1 MQVPT
6 TPTQLRFFV
15 KSTHFGL
22 LQAFGASA
30 APMHGPQA
38 SPHPRGGLT
47 WAIDPSL
54 CAALMDRFD
63 AETFDYFGVRLFS
76 FVSCEEITDALI
88 RGFSTWSANHGR
100 LHFYSTTREC
110 AGPSNNPAAEC
121 SFAEV
126 VITGGATPHGVPLEA
141 WTNTSTLDAA
151 SGDVIGD
158 LGSGDGATTRVTLS
172 FDTSTT
178 CYYMD
183 STVCD
188 TLRNLRF
195 RTPLLSWFDPLITA
209 RALLY
214 LPALFGLVYL
224 THNLVLVTYRSR
236 KAGWAHWLYVLTSL
250 SHRWRLLT
258 LLLAIPP
265 LVDWK
270 MLLPCQKCVA
280 FETLA
285 THAAGRALGLMPTGT
300 GDASSTAIAPSLPG
314 SCSAAWQSTIG
325 DGATSSADED
335 ANAGYALDPPGPMQG
350 ANCLGMS
357 DARSLASLYPD
368 CLVASTATDGSV
380 VCSDSRRHIWAFRLT
395 ITVLP
400 SITIFVILLV
410 PTVLLIRF
418 MSRRRVR
425 SLATLLTKAIMAE
438 EEVAT
443 EAAKANAPKAGRS
456 MRRRRIS

>member
-1 MQVPT
+1 MRERTVDFLPLRVRCASDREGEYKLKVEVLT

-22 LQAFGASA
+22 LQALGASA

-285 THAAGRALGLMPTGT
+285 THAAGARPR
-300 GDASSTAIAPSLPG
+300 P
-314 SCSAAWQSTIG
+314 
-325 DGATSSADED
+325 D
-335 ANAGYALDPPGPMQG
+335 ANRNGRRFFHCHCAKPARIVLSSVAFNHRRHHHQFSRRGCQCRICTRPSRPNARRQLPRDERCALIGLALSRLPCRQHGNRWLRCVLRTHGDTFGPSVSRSPSF
-350 ANCLGMS
+350 LPS
-357 DARSLASLYPD
+357 RSL
-368 CLVASTATDGSV
+368 
-380 VCSDSRRHIWAFRLT
+380 
-395 ITVLP
+395 
-400 SITIFVILLV
+400 
-410 PTVLLIRF
+410 
-418 MSRRRVR
+418 
-425 SLATLLTKAIMAE
+425 
-438 EEVAT
+438 
-443 EAAKANAPKAGRS
+443 
-456 MRRRRIS
+456 

>member
-1 MQVPT
+1 M
-6 TPTQLRFFV
+6 

-270 MLLPCQKCVA
+270 MLLPRK
-280 FETLA
+280 
-285 THAAGRALGLMPTGT
+285 
-300 GDASSTAIAPSLPG
+300 
-314 SCSAAWQSTIG
+314 
-325 DGATSSADED
+325 
-335 ANAGYALDPPGPMQG
+335 
-350 ANCLGMS
+350 
-357 DARSLASLYPD
+357 
-368 CLVASTATDGSV
+368 
-380 VCSDSRRHIWAFRLT
+380 
-395 ITVLP
+395 
-400 SITIFVILLV
+400 
-410 PTVLLIRF
+410 
-418 MSRRRVR
+418 
-425 SLATLLTKAIMAE
+425 
-438 EEVAT
+438 
-443 EAAKANAPKAGRS
+443 
-456 MRRRRIS
+456 